1 MLIMK
6 THTEVKEMKIK
17 GIMAKE
23 HYYTQMEVNILGN
36 STTVK
41 NMEME
46 YSPKSMEM
54 FMLENGRM
62 I

>member
-6 THTEVKEMKIK
+6 THTKVKEMKIK

-23 HYYTQMEVNILGN
+23 HYYTQMEASTLDI

-41 NMEME
+41 SMEME
-46 YSPKSMEM
+46 YLPKAVEM
-54 FMLENGRM
+54 SIMENGR
-62 I
+62 II